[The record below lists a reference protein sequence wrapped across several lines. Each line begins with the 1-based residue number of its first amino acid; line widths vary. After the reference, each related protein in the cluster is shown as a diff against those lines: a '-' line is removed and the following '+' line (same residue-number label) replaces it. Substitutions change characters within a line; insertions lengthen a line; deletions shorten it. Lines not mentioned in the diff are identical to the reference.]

1 MAFLLR
7 RYYLCL
13 EKECGRPFEQI
24 WIPFTQG
31 FGWNWGDQYMWKIY
45 DNDDYEDN
53 DDYDDE
59 KLINYD
65 LKWAKNGSQMLWF
78 QMGTWI

>member
-1 MAFLLR
+1 
-7 RYYLCL
+7 
-13 EKECGRPFEQI
+13 
-24 WIPFTQG
+24 
-31 FGWNWGDQYMWKIY
+31 MWKIY

-65 LKWAKNGSQMLWF
+65 LKWAKNGAQVLWF

>member
-1 MAFLLR
+1 MVVHLNKYEFPSPKGLV
-7 RYYLCL
+7 
-13 EKECGRPFEQI
+13 EIEEI
-24 WIPFTQG
+24 NI
-31 FGWNWGDQYMWKIY
+31 WKIY